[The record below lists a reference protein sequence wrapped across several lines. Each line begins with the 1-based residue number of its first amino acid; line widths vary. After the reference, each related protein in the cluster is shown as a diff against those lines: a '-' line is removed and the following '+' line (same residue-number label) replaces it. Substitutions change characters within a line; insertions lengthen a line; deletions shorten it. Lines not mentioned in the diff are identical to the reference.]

1 MAKVKKLDDTQ
12 LLVDVI
18 IKGLQD
24 VKGEDIV
31 SIDMRKLDN
40 AVTAY
45 FVICTGN
52 SNTHVAALGSAVE
65 REVRKTLKDRA
76 WHTEGYRNAEWVLLD
91 YINVVVHIFQK
102 EQRDFYNLEGLW
114 ADAEITKVKQA

>member
-12 LLVDVI
+12 LLVDVV
-18 IKGLQD
+18 IKALQD

-45 FVICTGN
+45 FVICTGT
-52 SNTHVAALGSAVE
+52 SNTHVAALGSIVE